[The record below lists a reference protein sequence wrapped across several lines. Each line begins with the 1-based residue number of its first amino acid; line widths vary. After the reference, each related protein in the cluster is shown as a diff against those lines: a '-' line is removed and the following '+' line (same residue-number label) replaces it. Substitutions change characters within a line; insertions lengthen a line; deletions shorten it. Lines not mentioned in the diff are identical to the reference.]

1 MLTSRATPQASLWH
15 FRDVT
20 HIFEHKLYEFINNHL
35 KLMDMELQ
43 VNEREALLI
52 VTALGTYQNRVGQHT
67 SWDQRK
73 RQPTLRARL
82 ADCVTIGDDEEA
94 KAVRKALAKTKRRI
108 ERGMNLGLEISALR
122 ERVKAETGINDEKVN
137 PKDDEEERISEAQG

>member
-1 MLTSRATPQASLWH
+1 
-15 FRDVT
+15 
-20 HIFEHKLYEFINNHL
+20 
-35 KLMDMELQ
+35 MELQ

-52 VTALGTYQNRVGQHT
+52 VTALGVYQNRVGQHA

-73 RQPTLRARL
+73 RLVTLRGRL

-108 ERGMNLGLEISALR
+108 ERGINLGLEVSTLR
-122 ERVKAETGINDEKVN
+122 ERVKAETGITDQEVRWRR
-137 PKDDEEERISEAQG
+137 DDEDNNQ

>member
-1 MLTSRATPQASLWH
+1 LSAGAPEGEASSIGVPLR
-15 FRDVT
+15 FFINEVT
-20 HIFEHKLYEFINNHL
+20 KRTINNHL
-35 KLMDMELQ
+35 KLKDMELQ
-43 VNEREALLI
+43 VNEREAMLI

-82 ADCVTIGDDEEA
+82 ADCVTIVDDEEA

-108 ERGMNLGLEISALR
+108 ERGINLGLEISALR
-122 ERVKAETGINDEKVN
+122 ERVKAETGITDEKVN
-137 PKDDEEERISEAQG
+137 PKDDEKEGISEAQG

>member
-1 MLTSRATPQASLWH
+1 
-15 FRDVT
+15 
-20 HIFEHKLYEFINNHL
+20 
-35 KLMDMELQ
+35 MELQ

-52 VTALGTYQNRVGQHT
+52 VTSLGVYQNRVGQHA

-73 RQPTLRARL
+73 RLVTLRGRL

-108 ERGMNLGLEISALR
+108 ERGINLGLEVSTLR
-122 ERVKAETGINDEKVN
+122 ERVKAETGITDQEVRWRR
-137 PKDDEEERISEAQG
+137 DDE

>member
-1 MLTSRATPQASLWH
+1 
-15 FRDVT
+15 
-20 HIFEHKLYEFINNHL
+20 
-35 KLMDMELQ
+35 MELQ

-52 VTALGTYQNRVGQHT
+52 VTALGVYQNRVGQHA

-73 RQPTLRARL
+73 RLATLRGRL

-94 KAVRKALAKTKRRI
+94 KAVRKVLAKTKRRI

-122 ERVKAETGINDEKVN
+122 ERVKAETGITDEKVN
-137 PKDDEEERISEAQG
+137 PKDDE

>member
-1 MLTSRATPQASLWH
+1 MRCMMEDGRWKMVYLKEWDLMCVCRTRHLFIKNW
-15 FRDVT
+15 R
-20 HIFEHKLYEFINNHL
+20 IINNHL
-35 KLMDMELQ
+35 KLKDMELQ

-108 ERGMNLGLEISALR
+108 ERGMNLGLEISTLR
-122 ERVKAETGINDEKVN
+122 ERVKAETGITDEKVN
-137 PKDDEEERISEAQG
+137 PKDDE